1 MALGTVLS
9 ILMLACLALAFGAF
23 ALYRRRGLVKQV
35 WLMAVLALVLAFNV
49 AIWVVPSDGGTAP
62 VQQELK

>member
-9 ILMLACLALAFGAF
+9 ILMLACLALLVGAVV
-23 ALYRRRGLVKQV
+23 LYRQRGLVKQV
-35 WLMAVLALVLAFNV
+35 WLMAVLAVVLAFNV
-49 AIWVVPSDGGTAP
+49 AIWVVPSENGTAP

>member
-9 ILMLACLALAFGAF
+9 ILMLACLALALGAF

>member
-9 ILMLACLALAFGAF
+9 VLMLACIALLIGAIV
-23 ALYRRRGLVKQV
+23 LYRRRGLVKQV
-35 WLMAVLALVLAFNV
+35 WLMATLATVLAVNV
-49 AIWVVPSDGGTAP
+49 AIWVVPSDDGTAP

>member
-9 ILMLACLALAFGAF
+9 VLMLACIALLIGAF
-23 ALYRRRGLVKQV
+23 VLYRRRGLVKQV
-35 WLMAVLALVLAFNV
+35 WLMAALATVLAVNV
-49 AIWVVPSDGGTAP
+49 AIWVVPTEGGTAP

>member
-9 ILMLACLALAFGAF
+9 ILMLACLALLIGAF
-23 ALYRRRGLVKQV
+23 VFYRRRGLVKQV
-35 WLMAVLALVLAFNV
+35 WLMTVLAVVLAINV

-62 VQQELK
+62 VQQELR

>member
-9 ILMLACLALAFGAF
+9 ILMLACIALLIGAVV
-23 ALYRRRGLVKQV
+23 LYRRRGLVKQV
-35 WLMAVLALVLAFNV
+35 WLMAVLALVLAVNV

-62 VQQELK
+62 AQAELK

>member
-9 ILMLACLALAFGAF
+9 VLMLACIALLIGAV

-35 WLMAVLALVLAFNV
+35 WLMAALAAVLAINV

>member
-1 MALGTVLS
+1 MSLESVLS
-9 ILMLACLALAFGAF
+9 ILMLASIALLLGAF

-62 VQQELK
+62 VRQELK

>member
-1 MALGTVLS
+1 MSLGAVLS
-9 ILMLACLALAFGAF
+9 ILMLASIALLLGAF

-49 AIWVVPSDGGTAP
+49 AIWVVPLDGGTAP
-62 VQQELK
+62 VRQELK